1 MTDTSDRR
9 IVEQSIYFIR
19 EHKVMLDEDLARLY
33 GVETG
38 ALIRAVQRNVARFPI
53 DFMFQLSEQEVI
65 ALKCQI
71 GISKKGRGGRRYL
84 PYAFTEQG
92 LAMLSG
98 VLNSPR
104 AVAVNIEIMRAFVRL
119 RTLISSH
126 EVLAQRLESLERK
139 YDHQFKVVFDA
150 IREIMSPTEV
160 PQKRRI
166 GFGNG
171 GET

>member
-1 MTDTSDRR
+1 MTKTSDRQ
-9 IVEQSIYFIR
+9 IVEQSIYLIR
-19 EHKVMLDEDLARLY
+19 DQKVMLDEDLARLY

-38 ALIRAVQRNVARFPI
+38 ALIRAVQRNIDRFPS
-53 DFMFQLSEQEVI
+53 DFMFQLSEQEVSF
-65 ALKCQI
+65 LRCQI

-98 VLNSPR
+98 VLNSTR

-119 RTLISSH
+119 RSLISSH
-126 EVLAQRLESLERK
+126 EQLAQELRVLEGK

-150 IREIMSPTEV
+150 IREIMNPAK
-160 PQKRRI
+160 PPKKRRL
-166 GFGNG
+166 GF
-171 GET
+171 